1 MTIEEIKKIL
11 GIETLDEAQQ
21 TLLVE
26 KLEMLIDVKAKERVD
41 SMVSEEKDRLVEEYE
56 TKFEE
61 YKKDITS
68 KFSNFIDSVLD
79 EELKIPEKIMEF
91 AKKGEMYHDLVE
103 EFKKRLAIDAGV
115 LSEDVKSLLKE
126 AKDEIINLKDQVN
139 ELTSK
144 NMEVE
149 GDAKEMAAQLYIQK
163 KCEGLSEAKR
173 AKVIGLLG
181 DLKDKAVIDKKFDF
195 VVEHII
201 KEEDQIGDPP
211 AASNANI
218 CPTCGAQFSVE
229 GADATM
235 VCPKCGA
242 KMEDAEAS
250 IVPAGDGAGN
260 AVVVENIINEDVSPF
275 DQIKSRW
282 IKILKENKI

>member
-26 KLEMLIDVKAKERVD
+26 KLEMLIDVKARERSD
-41 SMVSEEKDRLVEEYE
+41 SIVSEEKAHLVEEYE

-68 KFSNFIDSVLD
+68 KFSNFVDSVLD
-79 EELKIPEKIMEF
+79 EELEIPEKVMEF
-91 AKKGEMYHDLVE
+91 AKKGELYNDLIE
-103 EFKKRLAIDAGV
+103 DFKKRLAIDAGV

-173 AKVIGLLG
+173 IKVTGLLG
-181 DLKDKAVIDKKFDF
+181 ELRDKKEIDKKFDF
-195 VVEHII
+195 VVEHVINEAEEIPAPEAASKVVVCAKCGKTVTI
-201 KEEDQIGDPP
+201 KEGTE
-211 AASNANI
+211 A
-218 CPTCGAQFSVE
+218 CPECGE
-229 GADATM
+229 
-235 VCPKCGA
+235 
-242 KMEDAEAS
+242 KMEEVVAS
-250 IVPAGDGAGN
+250 ITPAGDGTGN
-260 AVVVENIINEDVSPF
+260 VVVDPVTITEDINPF
-275 DQIKSRW
+275 TQIMARW
-282 IKILKENKI
+282 KTILKENKI